1 MRVLAIGCHPDDL
14 EIGCGGTLAKYAELG
29 NDVFMCHI
37 ANGDMGHKVIM
48 PGELAKIRTE
58 EAKNAGTVLGA
69 REVINIDIPDLTVS
83 SDNIET
89 VKKVIAVIR
98 YVKPDV
104 IITHSPEDYMR
115 DHLETGRIVFDAS
128 FSSSVP
134 HFGNQDDFHGKIV
147 PLYYMD
153 TLAGV
158 GFLPE
163 EYVDITKTI
172 EKKLAAVGKH
182 ESQVKWMK
190 DHDGIDFLDFVRT
203 VSKFRG
209 LQCGVDYAEGFRLCR
224 TWPRQT
230 ATRLLP

>member
-1 MRVLAIGCHPDDL
+1 MRILAIGCHPDDL
-14 EIGCGGTLAKYAELG
+14 EIGCGGTLAKYADQG

-37 ANGDMGHKVIM
+37 ANGNMGHAVIM
-48 PGELAKIRTE
+48 PDELRKVRTK
-58 EAKNAGTVLGA
+58 EAELSGGLLGA
-69 REVINIDIPDLTVS
+69 KEVFNIDVPDLVVS
-83 SDNIET
+83 SENQET
-89 VKKVIAVIR
+89 VKKVIEVIR
-98 YVKPDV
+98 YTKPDV

-134 HFGNQDDFHGKIV
+134 HFGGGENHGLIS

-158 GFLPE
+158 NFLPE
-163 EYVDITKTI
+163 EYVDITSTL
-172 EKKLAAVGKH
+172 ERKLQALDKH

-209 LQCGVDYAEGFRLCR
+209 LQCGVKFAEAFRACR

-230 ATRLLP
+230 TKRLLP

>member
-14 EIGCGGTLAKYAELG
+14 EIGCGGTLAKYAEQG

-37 ANGDMGHKVIM
+37 ANGNMGHRIIM
-48 PGELAKIRTE
+48 PEELAARRTA
-58 EAKNAGTVLGA
+58 EAERAGAVLGA
-69 REVINIDIPDLTVS
+69 REVFNIDIPDLTVS

-89 VKKVIAVIR
+89 VKKVIEVIR

-115 DHLETGRIVFDAS
+115 DHLETGKIVFDAS

-134 HFGNQDDFHGKIV
+134 HFGNQDDFYEKIV

-163 EYVDITKTI
+163 EYVDVTGTI
-172 EKKLAAVGKH
+172 EKKLEAVNEH

-209 LQCGVDYAEGFRLCR
+209 LQCGAEYAEGFRLCR

-230 ATRLLP
+230 TKRLLP

>member
-14 EIGCGGTLAKYAELG
+14 EIGCGGTLAKYSELG
-29 NDVFMCHI
+29 NDVFMCHV
-37 ANGDMGHKVIM
+37 ANGNMGHKVIM
-48 PGELAKIRTE
+48 PDELAEQRTV
-58 EAKNAGTVLGA
+58 EAEKAGEVLGA

-83 SDNIET
+83 SDNLET

-98 YVKPDV
+98 YIKPDI
-104 IITHSPEDYMR
+104 IITHSPEDYMK
-115 DHLETGRIVFDAS
+115 DHLETGKIVFDAS

-134 HFGNQDDFHGKIV
+134 HFGNQDSFHEKIV
-147 PLYYMD
+147 PLSYMD

-158 GFLPE
+158 GFIPE
-163 EYVDITKTI
+163 EYVDVTTTI
-172 EKKLAAVGKH
+172 EKKLEAVNMH
-182 ESQVKWMK
+182 QSQVKWMK

-209 LQCGVDYAEGFRLCR
+209 LQCGASYAEGFRLCR

-230 ATRLLP
+230 TKRLLP